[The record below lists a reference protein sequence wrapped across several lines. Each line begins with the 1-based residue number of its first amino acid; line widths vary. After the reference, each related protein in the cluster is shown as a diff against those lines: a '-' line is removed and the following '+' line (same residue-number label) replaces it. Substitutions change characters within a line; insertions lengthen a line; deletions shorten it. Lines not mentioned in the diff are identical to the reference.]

1 MDSDQK
7 DNHWQGEQD
16 EDARETTQADE
27 IEEPTETEQSKKS
40 HKNSGPVTN
49 WIAAEY
55 LHMEKGALWYAIF
68 TIIVLVLVAL
78 DILLLKTWTL
88 SALVV
93 VMAIAVI
100 IYSRRPPAE
109 IQYSL
114 SPHQGIY
121 VGEQLYPFS
130 QFKAFGVI
138 RDGEHHFIKFIPV
151 KRLSPGL
158 SIYFPEEAGEEIVDT
173 LGTQLPMEN
182 LKLDLVDVIVRSI
195 RL

>member
-7 DNHWQGEQD
+7 DNRWQGEQD

-27 IEEPTETEQSKKS
+27 VDEPTQPDHSSKS
-40 HKNSGPVTN
+40 HKDSGPVIN
-49 WIAAEY
+49 WTAAEY
-55 LHMEKGALWYAIF
+55 LHMEKGTLWYTIF

-78 DILLLKTWTL
+78 DILFLKTWTL
-88 SALVV
+88 SVLVA

-109 IQYSL
+109 VQYSL

-121 VGEQLYPFS
+121 VGEQLYSFS

-158 SIYFPEEAGEEIVDT
+158 SIYFPEEVGEEIVDI
-173 LGTQLPMEN
+173 LGTQLPMES

>member
-7 DNHWQGEQD
+7 DNHWQSTDEDVAQD
-16 EDARETTQADE
+16 EA
-27 IEEPTETEQSKKS
+27 IEKHSKKS
-40 HKNSGPVTN
+40 HQEDSSVTN
-49 WIAAEY
+49 WTAAEY
-55 LHMEKGALWYAIF
+55 IHMEKGTLWYVIF
-68 TIIVLVLVAL
+68 VVIVLGLVAL
-78 DILLLKTWTL
+78 DIILLKTWTL

-93 VMAIAVI
+93 VMAIAIV
-100 IYSRRPPAE
+100 IYSRRPPNE
-109 IQYSL
+109 INYSL
-114 SPHQGIY
+114 STHQGIY

-138 RDGEHHFIKFIPV
+138 RDGEHHFIKFIPT

-158 SIYFPEEAGEEIVDT
+158 TVYFPEEAGEEIVDI

-182 LKLDLVDVIVRSI
+182 LKLDAVDIIVRSI